1 MAVRILDEHLINKIA
16 AGEVV
21 ERPASVLKELFENA
35 LDAGATDV
43 RVHLRA
49 GGRNLVKVIDNGSGM
64 NRTDAVMCTER
75 HATSKIRTDDD
86 LFRVSTLGFRGE
98 AIPSIA
104 SVSRFTL
111 LTRPNPDCPAW
122 ISSGPGPG
130 TDAGPGT
137 DEDIGTCVEL
147 NGGKLIDVRAAGC
160 APGTEIAVADLFFNV
175 PARRKFL
182 RTIETELG
190 HCVEAVTRSA
200 LTRPDL
206 DLEVLHEDRTVLRC
220 APTADHRRRAADLL
234 GPHGEALIPVTFSR
248 GTLEVRALLSP
259 VGVHRA
265 QSTGST
271 WTYVNG
277 RFVRDLMLRRALS
290 AAYAGIVP
298 KDRYPLVILDIR
310 IPPADVDVNVHP
322 AKTEVRFAHG
332 FELQNALTQ
341 GLRTALQDYGIQR
354 PVTAARPVSYGAP
367 LTPNPTQVRLPV
379 AFPETQA
386 PPSQACSVSVS
397 AEPTVAWKATAP
409 PQPSVQVPSARTAPT
424 IAAPII
430 SPIVAPIV
438 APLVAP
444 IAAPIVAPAPV
455 PAPPSAPASLPAS
468 SASSPNRPLLP
479 VARFQDLRVIGQ
491 LQHTYLLCEGN
502 GELVIID
509 QHAAAERVTLYKLS
523 CDREN
528 VVGGAQQLLTPRLIR
543 LGAQRARALAPQVDS
558 LLEWGLDVRFLGG
571 DTFAV
576 HGLPAPLARADLDA
590 LLGDIADELANGAP
604 ASMAQEKLDHFL
616 NTLACHTSIR
626 AGDVLSTEQIQRILR
641 DLDEVDFSVCAH
653 GRPVLIGIPPAE
665 LERRFHR

>member
-1 MAVRILDEHLINKIA
+1 MPVRILDEHLINKIA

-43 RVHLRA
+43 RVHLRS

-75 HATSKIRTDDD
+75 HATSKIRTDED

-111 LTRPNPDCPAW
+111 LTRPNPDSPAW
-122 ISSGPGPG
+122 SASGAG
-130 TDAGPGT
+130 TGT
-137 DEDIGTCVEL
+137 GTEEDIGTCVEMD
-147 NGGKLIDVRAAGC
+147 GGKLIDVRAAGC
-160 APGTEIAVADLFFNV
+160 APGTEITVADLFFNV

-190 HCVEAVTRSA
+190 HCVEAVTRVA
-200 LTRPDL
+200 LTRPEL

-220 APTADHRRRAADLL
+220 TPTDDHRRRAADLL

-277 RFVRDLMLRRALS
+277 RFVRDLMLRRAIS
-290 AAYAGIVP
+290 ATYAGIVP
-298 KDRYPLVILDIR
+298 KDRFPLVILDIR

-367 LTPNPTQVRLPV
+367 LAPNPTQVRLPV
-379 AFPETQA
+379 TLAAESPSVWKPSPEPARPAHPPHVQAPHVQVPQTQA
-386 PPSQACSVSVS
+386 PQTQVQHVQ
-397 AEPTVAWKATAP
+397 AP
-409 PQPSVQVPSARTAPT
+409 PVV
-424 IAAPII
+424 AAP
-430 SPIVAPIV
+430 
-438 APLVAP
+438 
-444 IAAPIVAPAPV
+444 
-455 PAPPSAPASLPAS
+455 LPAHG
-468 SASSPNRPLLP
+468 ASSPNRPLLP
-479 VARFQDLRVIGQ
+479 VPRFQDLRVIGQ

-509 QHAAAERVTLYKLS
+509 QHAAAERVTLYRLT
-523 CDREN
+523 CDRAN
-528 VVGGAQQLLTPRLIR
+528 VVGGAQQLVTPHLIR

-576 HGLPAPLARADLDA
+576 HGLPAPLARADIEA
-590 LLGDIADELANGAP
+590 LLGDVADEIASGAP
-604 ASMAQEKLDHFL
+604 ASMPKDKLDHFL

-626 AGDVLSTEQIQRILR
+626 AGDVLSTEQIQRILS
-641 DLDEVDFSVCAH
+641 DLDDVDFSVCAH

>member
-1 MAVRILDEHLINKIA
+1 MPVRILDEHLINKIA

-75 HATSKIRTDDD
+75 HATSKIRTDED

-111 LTRPNPDCPAW
+111 ITRPNPDCPSWTSA
-122 ISSGPGPG
+122 GAG
-130 TDAGPGT
+130 AGPGN

-182 RTIETELG
+182 RTIDTELG
-190 HCVEAVTRSA
+190 HCVEAVTRVA
-200 LTRPDL
+200 LTRPEL

-220 APTADHRRRAADLL
+220 APTDDPRRRAADLL
-234 GPHGEALIPVTFSR
+234 GPHGEALFPVAFSR
-248 GTLEVRALLSP
+248 GALEVRALLSP

-367 LTPNPTQVRLPV
+367 LAPNPTQVRLPV
-379 AFPETQA
+379 TLSEAQA
-386 PPSQACSVSVS
+386 RPVNVS
-397 AEPTVAWKATAP
+397 ATIIDVEAPSAWKPSTAP
-409 PQPSVQVPSARTAPT
+409 KPTTQVPSLP
-424 IAAPII
+424 AAPMVVP
-430 SPIVAPIV
+430 SGAT
-438 APLVAP
+438 AQS
-444 IAAPIVAPAPV
+444 V
-455 PAPPSAPASLPAS
+455 PAPPTPLPAS
-468 SASSPNRPLLP
+468 GASSPNRPLLP
-479 VARFQDLRVIGQ
+479 VPRFQDLRVIGQ

-509 QHAAAERVTLYKLS
+509 QHAAAERVTLYRLT
-523 CDREN
+523 CDRAN
-528 VVGGAQQLLTPRLIR
+528 VVGGAQQLLTPRLVR
-543 LGAQRARALAPQVDS
+543 LGAQRARALAPEVDS
-558 LLEWGLDVRFLGG
+558 LLEWGVDVRFLGG

-576 HGLPAPLARADLDA
+576 HGLPAPLARADLDT
-590 LLGDIADELANGAP
+590 LLGDIADEVANGAP
-604 ASMAQEKLDHFL
+604 ASMPKEKLDHFL
-616 NTLACHTSIR
+616 STLACHTSIR
-626 AGDVLSTEQIQRILR
+626 AGDVLSPEQIQRILQ
-641 DLDEVDFSVCAH
+641 DLDDVDFSVCAH

>member
-1 MAVRILDEHLINKIA
+1 MPVRILDEHLINKIA

-75 HATSKIRTDDD
+75 HATSKIRTDED

-111 LTRPNPDCPAW
+111 LTRPNPDSPAW
-122 ISSGPGPG
+122 SSSG
-130 TDAGPGT
+130 AGPGT
-137 DEDIGTCVEL
+137 DTGAGPGTEEDIGTCVEMD
-147 NGGKLIDVRAAGC
+147 GGKLIDVRAAGC
-160 APGTEIAVADLFFNV
+160 APGTEITVADLFFNV

-190 HCVEAVTRSA
+190 HCVEAVTRVA
-200 LTRPDL
+200 LTRPEL

-220 APTADHRRRAADLL
+220 TPTDDHRRRAADLL

-277 RFVRDLMLRRALS
+277 RFVRDLMLRRAIS
-290 AAYAGIVP
+290 ATYAGIVP
-298 KDRYPLVILDIR
+298 KDRFPLVILDIR

-367 LTPNPTQVRLPV
+367 LAPNPTQVRLPV
-379 AFPETQA
+379 TLAAESTSVWKPSPEPARPPQA
-386 PPSQACSVSVS
+386 PPVQVQPVQ
-397 AEPTVAWKATAP
+397 VQHVP
-409 PQPSVQVPSARTAPT
+409 PVQVPHVHVPPVVTAP
-424 IAAPII
+424 
-430 SPIVAPIV
+430 
-438 APLVAP
+438 
-444 IAAPIVAPAPV
+444 
-455 PAPPSAPASLPAS
+455 LPARVT
-468 SASSPNRPLLP
+468 SSPNRPLLP
-479 VARFQDLRVIGQ
+479 VPRFQDLRIIGQ

-509 QHAAAERVTLYKLS
+509 QHAAAERVTLYRLT
-523 CDREN
+523 CDRAN
-528 VVGGAQQLLTPRLIR
+528 VVGGAQQLVTPRLIR

-576 HGLPAPLARADLDA
+576 HGLPAPLARADIEA
-590 LLGDIADELANGAP
+590 LLGDVADEIASGAP
-604 ASMAQEKLDHFL
+604 ASMPQEKLDHFL

-626 AGDVLSTEQIQRILR
+626 AGDVLSTEQIQRILT
-641 DLDEVDFSVCAH
+641 DLDDVDFSVCAH